1 MSGPALQAQPFR
13 NFPSPLLLFASCCG
27 LSRMTFDPPIFL
39 PIPPFVCVRRRC
51 FWAFVTGSPSSSCCL
66 LAPSPCD
73 SSNCYDR
80 SRTTNRHLFL
90 GGRGASSSD
99 CSSSTSITV
108 NSSSVW
114 LSSFWGPSSDGRSL
128 GPGSVVRSGISSSA
142 LPVPSS
148 PLAWP
153 VGGVP
158 G

>member
-1 MSGPALQAQPFR
+1 MSGPALQARPFR

-39 PIPPFVCVRRRC
+39 PIPPFVCVG
-51 FWAFVTGSPSSSCCL
+51 AASGLSSPALHPLHAVC
-66 LAPSPCD
+66 SPPPPD

-90 GGRGASSSD
+90 GGRGASSSE

-142 LPVPSS
+142 LPMPSS